1 MPVQKKPPV
10 RRLPAPPKAGSF
22 GWRFAFWRRRASGAV
37 VCAWVRAAL
46 RVRRAMGRLWAKLK
60 LRPEAGRL
68 GDFLYS
74 VGFASEYFTL
84 RALRAAR
91 VVSAAVLRRLKGIL
105 GVVGRFVGGML
116 GTVWTDIT
124 QPFVRI
130 GIGLHNLRTF
140 VRQQRRLVGGGRAVG
155 GGVAY
160 FFRGIRRYFPLV
172 GRAFTYVLPV
182 LALGVFGYTVKTV
195 LAYNYVLAVSVNG
208 SLVGYVE
215 NETVFDRARDA
226 VAERVETAGSEHEQ
240 WSVNPSYNLA
250 ISDFTMDQ
258 NTMADA
264 ILRSSSDEIIEAS
277 AMYVDGELQAITT
290 EGDRLRG
297 ELDNMLEPYR
307 DHEDPDQRVEFVQDV
322 ELVDG
327 VFFTDSIT
335 EYNSIDSMLHG
346 QVQGE
351 VYDTVQEGDS
361 PSGMAARNDLTLA
374 QFYEMNG
381 GEAEVNSRMFPGQQF
396 LIRQSVDFLNVKT
409 IVRRTY
415 QEEIPFQTNTTES
428 GDYAWGTT
436 RTVQEG
442 VNGLDEVTSDFITI
456 GGVTSE
462 QEISRVTLSAPVT
475 REIVKGTKLPTG
487 AVVATATGSWM
498 WPVPQYRYVSR
509 WMSSYHKGADI
520 CAPYGSAILASDN
533 GVVTTAGY
541 HYSYGNYVV
550 INHGNG
556 WTTLYAH
563 ASALHVSVGQY
574 VEQGQIIASVGS
586 TGNSSGNHCH
596 FEMYDNGVRVSAR
609 NFFGG
614 M

>member
-1 MPVQKKPPV
+1 MSQQQKPPA
-10 RRLPAPPKAGSF
+10 RRLPAPRKAGSF
-22 GWRFAFWRRRASGAV
+22 GWRFAFWRRQVSGAIS
-37 VCAWVRAAL
+37 CAWMRAAFW
-46 RVRRAMGRLWAKLK
+46 VRRALGRLWARLK
-60 LRPEAGRL
+60 RRPEAGRL

-91 VVSAAVLRRLKGIL
+91 AASAVVLRRAGGVL
-105 GVVGRFVGGML
+105 GAVGRFFGGIL
-116 GTVWTDIT
+116 ATFWTDIT

-140 VRQQRRLVGGGRAVG
+140 VRQQRQLVGGGRAVG

-172 GRAFTYVLPV
+172 GRMVTYILPV
-182 LALGVFGYTVKTV
+182 LALGVFWYTVKTV
-195 LAYNYVLAVSVNG
+195 LAYNYVLAVSVDGN
-208 SLVGYVE
+208 LVGYVE
-215 NETVFDRARDA
+215 SETVFDRARDA
-226 VAERVETAGSEHEQ
+226 VAERVETAGSEHDE
-240 WSVNPSYNLA
+240 WSVSPSYTLA

-264 ILRSSSDEIIEAS
+264 ILRTASDQIIEAS
-277 AMYVDGELQAITT
+277 AMYVNGELEAITT
-290 EGDRLRG
+290 EGERLRAD
-297 ELDNMLEPYR
+297 LDGLLEPYR
-307 DHEDPDQRVEFVQDV
+307 DHENPDQRVEFVQNV

-335 EYNSIDSMLHG
+335 EYGEIDSMLHG

-351 VYDTVQEGDS
+351 VYDTVQQGDS

-381 GEAEVNSRMFPGQQF
+381 GEDAVNSRMFPGQQF

-415 QEEIPFQTNTTES
+415 QQEIPFETHTTES
-428 GDYAWGTT
+428 GDYAWGST

-456 GGVTSE
+456 GGQTTE

-487 AVVATATGSWM
+487 AIVATATGSWM

-533 GVVTTAGY
+533 GVVVTAGY

-574 VEQGQIIASVGS
+574 VQQGQIIASVGS

-596 FEMYDNGVRVSAR
+596 FEMYSNGARVSAY

>member
-1 MPVQKKPPV
+1 MPQQKKQPV
-10 RRLPAPPKAGSF
+10 RRLPAPRRAGSA
-22 GWRFAFWRRRASGAV
+22 GWRFAFWRRRASGALA
-37 VCAWVRAAL
+37 CAWVRASL
-46 RVRRAMGRLWAKLK
+46 RVRRGLGRLWARLK
-60 LRPEAGRL
+60 LRPESGRL

-84 RALRAAR
+84 RGLRTARAAG
-91 VVSAAVLRRLKGIL
+91 AVAVWHLRNIL
-105 GVVGRFVGGML
+105 GVVWHFVGGML

-172 GRAFTYVLPV
+172 GRMVTYVLPV
-182 LALGVFGYTVKTV
+182 LALGVFWYTVKTV
-195 LAYNYVLAVSVNG
+195 LAYNYVLAVSVDG
-208 SLVGYVE
+208 SLVGYVDS
-215 NETVFDRARDA
+215 ETVFDSARNA

-240 WSVNPSYNLA
+240 WSVNPSYTLA

-258 NTMADA
+258 NAMADA
-264 ILRSSSDEIIEAS
+264 ILRSSSDQIIEAS
-277 AMYVDGELQAITT
+277 AMYVDGELRAITT
-290 EGDRLRG
+290 EGGRLR
-297 ELDNMLEPYR
+297 EDLDGILEPYR
-307 DHEDPDQRVEFVQDV
+307 DHENPDQRVEFVQDV

-327 VFFTDSIT
+327 VFFTDSVT
-335 EYNSIDSMLHG
+335 GYAEIDSLLHG

-351 VYDTVQEGDS
+351 VYDLVQQGDT

-381 GEAEVNSRMFPGQQF
+381 GEAEVNSRMHPGQQF
-396 LIRQSVDFLNVKT
+396 LVCQSVDFLNVKT

-415 QEEIPFQTNTTES
+415 QQEIPFQTNTTES
-428 GDYAWGTT
+428 GDYAWGST

-442 VNGLDEVTSDFITI
+442 VNGVDEVTSDFVTI
-456 GGVTSE
+456 GGVTTE

-533 GVVTTAGY
+533 GVVVTAGY
-541 HYSYGNYVV
+541 HYSYGNYIV

-563 ASALHVSVGQY
+563 ASALHVGVGQY
-574 VEQGQIIASVGS
+574 VQQGQVIASVGS

-596 FEMYDNGVRVSAR
+596 FEMYNGGVRVSAY

>member
-22 GWRFAFWRRRASGAV
+22 GWRFAFWRRRVSGAAA
-37 VCAWVRAAL
+37 CAWVRAAF
-46 RVRRAMGRLWAKLK
+46 RVRRVLGRLWAKIK
-60 LRPEAGRL
+60 FRPEAGRL

-91 VVSAAVLRRLKGIL
+91 AVSAIVLRRLGGVL
-105 GVVGRFVGGML
+105 GVLGRFVGGML

-140 VRQQRRLVGGGRAVG
+140 VRQQRQVVGGGRAVG

-160 FFRGIRRYFPLV
+160 FFRGIRRYFPLL
-172 GRAFTYVLPV
+172 GRAVTYVLPV
-182 LALGVFGYTVKTV
+182 LALGVFWYTVKTV

-264 ILRSSSDEIIEAS
+264 ILRSSSDEIVEAS
-277 AMYVDGELQAITT
+277 AMYVDGELRAITT
-290 EGDRLRG
+290 EGDQLRSD
-297 ELDNMLEPYR
+297 LDDILEPYR
-307 DHEDPDQRVEFVQDV
+307 DHDNPDQRVEFVQDV

-335 EYNSIDSMLHG
+335 DYNKIDTMLHG

-361 PSGMAARNDLTLA
+361 PSGMAARNDLTLS

-381 GEAEVNSRMFPGQQF
+381 GEAEVNSRMFPGEQF
-396 LIRQSVDFLNVKT
+396 LIRQSVDFLNVKS

-415 QEEIPFQTNTTES
+415 QEEIPFQTNTSDS
-428 GDYAWGTT
+428 GDYEWGSIHTL
-436 RTVQEG
+436 QEG

-456 GGVTSE
+456 GGVTTE

-475 REIVKGTKLPTG
+475 REVVRGTKLPSG
-487 AVVATATGSWM
+487 MVVSSATGTWM
-498 WPVPQYRYVSR
+498 WPVPQYKGVSR
-509 WMSSYHKGADI
+509 WMGGGHNGADI
-520 CAPYGSAILASDN
+520 RANYGAAIVASDS
-533 GVVTTAGY
+533 GVVITATY

-550 INHGNG
+550 IDHGNG
-556 WTTLYAH
+556 WRTLYAH

-574 VEQGQIIASVGS
+574 VEQGQVIASIGS
-586 TGNSSGNHCH
+586 TGYSTGNHCH
-596 FEMYDNGVRVSAR
+596 FEMYNNGVRVSAR